1 MDYDLESELLMHLG
15 RKKLKVRMYLF
26 FVVTIAQF
34 VDVGHSF
41 ILFPGLS
48 MLCTISNTNHLIYRS
63 WPVITMCTTLLCVN

>member
-1 MDYDLESELLMHLG
+1 MKYATVLQVRQTMDYDLESELLMHLG

-41 ILFPGLS
+41 CFLVC
-48 MLCTISNTNHLIYRS
+48 LCCVQLVTLI
-63 WPVITMCTTLLCVN
+63 T